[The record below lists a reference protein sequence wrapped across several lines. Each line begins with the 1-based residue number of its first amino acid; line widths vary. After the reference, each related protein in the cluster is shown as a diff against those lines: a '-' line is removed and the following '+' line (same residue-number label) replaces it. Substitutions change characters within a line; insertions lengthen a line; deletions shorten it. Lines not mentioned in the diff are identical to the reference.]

1 MTIKEFVEKYNL
13 HDSLLESIN
22 YDKNNRKATLSIDF
36 CYWQQEDY
44 EETLSE
50 TGMVLIEFDDVISLN
65 YKHFPINS
73 DEIVECVL
81 EMRKNFSLCRIDED
95 KSKHKEPSIICS
107 MGLKYQS

>member
-1 MTIKEFVEKYNL
+1 MLWLPDVFMSAASFRCLKNRST
-13 HDSLLESIN
+13 SLLLFFRLCPVPCGHEARGGVSSLPPIAFFA
-22 YDKNNRKATLSIDF
+22 DAKFTLGRMLRNS
-36 CYWQQEDY
+36 
-44 EETLSE
+44 
-50 TGMVLIEFDDVISLN
+50 
-65 YKHFPINS
+65 NS